1 MTLAARVKNRT
12 SMLVLLVLF
21 GGLMAGQA
29 VAGTAINRAETWFNN
44 LKTMSADFVQ
54 IASDGTSATG
64 TLHFRRPSR
73 MKIIYDDGALLNLIT
88 TPIWLHVDQ
97 PAERSVVSYPIGETP
112 LALILAETVSLR
124 PDGYRTE
131 ELPKR
136 AGIVRI
142 RVSKDTGE
150 GAGQLTL
157 EFSENPFELRR
168 WIIVDSAGVETAVM
182 LQNSVFDRPLPN
194 RLFRVPTYS
203 LGDK

>member
-1 MTLAARVKNRT
+1 MAARLQNQI
-12 SMLVLLVLF
+12 LALALLLLF
-21 GGLMAGQA
+21 GGLVVGQA
-29 VAGTAINRAETWFNN
+29 AASTAVNRAEIWFNN

-54 IASDGTSATG
+54 IASDGTSASG

-73 MKIIYDDGALLNLIT
+73 MKIVYEDGALLNLIT

-112 LALILAETVSLR
+112 LSLILAETVSLR
-124 PDGYRTE
+124 PEGYRTE

-168 WIIVDSAGVETAVM
+168 WVIVDSAGVETAVM

-194 RLFRVPTYS
+194 TLFRVPTYN
-203 LGDK
+203 LGDR